1 MTDTPLIEHL
11 IELRRRLLHSL
22 LALGLAFLALLPL
35 ANPLYHWLA
44 APLLAVLP
52 SGSQMIA
59 TQVATPF
66 TIPLKLALFA
76 ALLLALPFLLYQ
88 LWAFIA
94 PGLYQHERRRV
105 LPLLVT
111 SCLLFALGMAFAY
124 LAVFPTMFGF
134 FTQTAPEG
142 VQVATDMANYLDFV
156 LGLLFAFGVA
166 FQVPVAV
173 WLLCWSGVTTPQQL
187 AAKRPYMVV
196 VAFVIGMLLTPPDI
210 LSQTLLALPLCLLF
224 ELGLLMGRLYLRP
237 RPVQLSVP
245 DEGG

>member
-1 MTDTPLIEHL
+1 M
-11 IELRRRLLHSL
+11 
-22 LALGLAFLALLPL
+22 
-35 ANPLYHWLA
+35 
-44 APLLAVLP
+44 
-52 SGSQMIA
+52 
-59 TQVATPF
+59 
-66 TIPLKLALFA
+66 
-76 ALLLALPFLLYQ
+76 
-88 LWAFIA
+88 
-94 PGLYQHERRRV
+94 
-105 LPLLVT
+105 
-111 SCLLFALGMAFAY
+111 
-124 LAVFPTMFGF
+124 
-134 FTQTAPEG
+134 
-142 VQVATDMANYLDFV
+142 